1 MVLQLHAR
9 QMCGE
14 DAASSASR
22 GDASLP
28 KGEARV
34 LNKCFFLDFPDLY
47 RVKDDNVFNEIKGD

>member
-22 GDASLP
+22 GDAALP

-34 LNKCFFLDFPDLY
+34 LNKMFFLGFSRL
-47 RVKDDNVFNEIKGD
+47 VQS